1 MLLSFKVSLSSFSSF
16 RCIIS
21 TQEEKTREEREYIQ
35 EWQHKSNTTEGH
47 RLQKRH
53 HAIMSW
59 SWQWFVSLFESP
71 SSFRL
76 PFLTAFPDYFSWL
89 LFLTAFPDCLF
100 WHTAAFVLNFLDE
113 TWWCVHTIVLRD
125 EESRLR
131 NEFLVDQVW
140 DNSRPSVCWSSRVVF
155 ERSIWLWLTLT
166 LRLCSRL
173 STWVVSLSLNSSSEN

>member
-76 PFLTAFPDYFSWL
+76 PFLTAFPDYFSSL
-89 LFLTAFPDCLF
+89 PFLTAFSDTRLLLCWIFLMRHDDVCTQLSCETKRVDYEMNSWLTRFETTQDRLF
-100 WHTAAFVLNFLDE
+100 VGLREWS
-113 TWWCVHTIVLRD
+113 LRD
-125 EESRLR
+125 P
-131 NEFLVDQVW
+131 FDC
-140 DNSRPSVCWSSRVVF
+140 D
-155 ERSIWLWLTLT
+155 WLWL
-166 LRLCSRL
+166 CDCV
-173 STWVVSLSLNSSSEN
+173 VVSLLE